1 MVVNRRREMGNFQ
14 RALAHSPG
22 TNYRICGLR
31 VRLAALNKE
40 SERLNSRVDDHDT
53 AAVLSFDF
61 NSADSGS
68 SWPSFRRSWQMAAGR
83 FRRCCC
89 PGNRF
94 CVYKAAPPGQ
104 RATAQIPFDQFLSE

>member
-1 MVVNRRREMGNFQ
+1 MVANRRREVGNFQ
-14 RALAHSPG
+14 RALAFGLWSLVFGLWSSKLKAQSPKLKAQSSKPKGQSPKAKAHSPG
-22 TNYRICGLR
+22 TNYGICGLR

-68 SWPSFRRSWQMAAGR
+68 SWPCFRRS
-83 FRRCCC
+83 
-89 PGNRF
+89 
-94 CVYKAAPPGQ
+94 
-104 RATAQIPFDQFLSE
+104 